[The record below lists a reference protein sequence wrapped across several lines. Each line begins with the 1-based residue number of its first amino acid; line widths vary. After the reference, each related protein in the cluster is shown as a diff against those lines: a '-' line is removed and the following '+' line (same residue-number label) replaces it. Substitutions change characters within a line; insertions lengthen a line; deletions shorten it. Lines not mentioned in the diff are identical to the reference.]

1 MPASLTTASL
11 SDRQGAALVGG
22 LLASTDHGDPWRDAG
37 VLGYRVPAMEAT
49 KTAPRSFRNFI
60 TAAYPSYAFHTW
72 AERLIALLQRV
83 ADGQLN
89 RLIVCCPPRLGKS
102 LLVSKLFPAYW
113 VSRYPS
119 RYCAIAS
126 YSAELAYAHSRE
138 ARHYYRACGHALS
151 KDSTAVGNWLTPER
165 GGCIAAGVRGPF
177 TGKGYALG
185 IIDDPYKGPED
196 ANSAGQRQKL
206 IEWFQSVWLTRS
218 EPGAPGGSTRW
229 GVADEGPSAGQG
241 EGQEQEQERPG
252 AGSAAQVVVLTRWHQ
267 DDLIGWLLEQESG
280 DAPQHWHVLNLPAT
294 AEPPEQ
300 QLQFPATCNVE
311 PDWRQPGQALCPE
324 RFPLAELEQIRI
336 RAGSYWWNSLYQQR
350 PSPAGGL
357 LFQLQWLRQVPQRRP
372 SSQHQARL
380 GQKAYA
386 PLVLS
391 CDLSFKGG
399 EGNDYC
405 AFVLLGL
412 VAEPQQRHPAAEAR
426 AQGQQLHRSAAN
438 IPALPPPTQVGAGAS
453 AHLIEV
459 LWARHQRLDLPGVV
473 KALSETLASLA
484 LQGLTPDA
492 VLIEDT
498 ANGPAVCQLLQRH
511 IPGLMAVRP
520 VGSKV
525 SRAHAVAPLLEA
537 GQLGFCQGGNDE
549 LITELLGFPNAAHD
563 DLVDAFCQGVI
574 WLQNQ
579 HWRGNGR
586 ATPRPLLFSR

>member
-1 MPASLTTASL
+1 MA
-11 SDRQGAALVGG
+11 G
-22 LLASTDHGDPWRDAG
+22 LLLDPATDRWADWGLLDVADPNRSQYQQQDQQ
-37 VLGYRVPAMEAT
+37 
-49 KTAPRSFRNFI
+49 SFRDFI
-60 TAAYPSYAFHTW
+60 VAAYPGYAFHTW

-113 VSRYPS
+113 VSRYPA
-119 RYCAIAS
+119 RFCAIAS

-138 ARHYYRACGHALS
+138 ARHYYRAVGHPLS

-218 EPGAPGGSTRW
+218 EPGAPGGPTRW

-267 DDLIGWLLEQESG
+267 DDLIGWLLSQEG
-280 DAPQHWHVLNLPAT
+280 GAAPQHWQVLNLPAT

-300 QLQFPATCNVE
+300 QLQFPATCTLE
-311 PDWRQPGQALCPE
+311 SDWRQPGEPLCPE

-336 RAGSYWWNSLYQQR
+336 RAGSYWWNALYQQR
-350 PSPAGGL
+350 PSPAEGL
-357 LFQLQWLRQVPQRRP
+357 LFQRHWLLQTPQRNQPHRGN
-372 SSQHQARL
+372 HQK
-380 GQKAYA
+380 GQQKPFS

-412 VAEPQQRHPAAEAR
+412 LAEQRAVHPAIEAHG
-426 AQGQQLHRSAAN
+426 QGLQLHGTAASTRSAGVTTVSAPSRSAA
-438 IPALPPPTQVGAGAS
+438 PS
-453 AHLIEV
+453 HRIEV
-459 LWARHQRLDLPGVV
+459 IWSQHHHLDLPGVV
-473 KALSETLASLA
+473 KFLGQCLVTLKA
-484 LQGLTPDA
+484 QGLGPDA
-492 VLIEDT
+492 VLIEDA
-498 ANGPAVCQLLQRH
+498 ANGPAVCQLLQRQ
-511 IPGLMAVRP
+511 IPGLIAVRP
-520 VGSKV
+520 AGSKV

-537 GQLGFCQGGNDE
+537 GQLGFCPGNDD
-549 LITELLGFPNAAHD
+549 LITELLGFPNATHD

-579 HWRGNGR
+579 HWRGSGST
-586 ATPRPLLFSR
+586 AARPLLFSR

>member
-1 MPASLTTASL
+1 MA
-11 SDRQGAALVGG
+11 G
-22 LLASTDHGDPWRDAG
+22 LLLDPTSDLWNDWGLLGVHDPERSITTQTAGLFRD
-37 VLGYRVPAMEAT
+37 
-49 KTAPRSFRNFI
+49 FI
-60 TAAYPSYAFHTW
+60 VCAYPSYAFHTW
-72 AERLIALLQRV
+72 AERLITLLQRV

-119 RYCAIAS
+119 RFCAIAS

-196 ANSAGQRQKL
+196 PNSASQRQKL
-206 IEWFQSVWLTRS
+206 IEWFQSVWLTRA
-218 EPGAPGGSTRW
+218 EPSPR
-229 GVADEGPSAGQG
+229 
-241 EGQEQEQERPG
+241 G

-267 DDLIGWLLEQESG
+267 DDLIGWLLAQESS

-294 AEPPEQ
+294 CEPPEQ
-300 QLQFPATCNVE
+300 QLSFPVTCTLE
-311 PDWRQPGQALCPE
+311 PDWRQSGEPLCPE
-324 RFPLAELEQIRI
+324 RFPLAELEQIKI
-336 RAGSYWWNSLYQQR
+336 RAGSYWWNALYQQR
-350 PSPAGGL
+350 PSPAEGL
-357 LFQLQWLRQVPQRRP
+357 LFQRQWLRQVQSPERSPRRD
-372 SSQHQARL
+372 
-380 GQKAYA
+380 GQQSYA

-405 AFVLLGL
+405 GFVLLGL
-412 VAEPQQRHPAAEAR
+412 HSDCNSRHPAADAR
-426 AQGQQLHRSAAN
+426 AQGLQLHRTAALLPAPGSA
-438 IPALPPPTQVGAGAS
+438 PTDEAAGGA
-453 AHLIEV
+453 ITV
-459 LWARHQRLDLPGVV
+459 LWSHHQHLDLPGVV
-473 KALSETLASLA
+473 KFLTHALTDFKAR
-484 LQGLTPDA
+484 GLSPDA
-492 VLIEDT
+492 VLIEDA
-498 ANGPAVCQLLQRH
+498 ANGPAVCQLLQRQ
-511 IPGLMAVRP
+511 IPGLIAVRP
-520 VGSKV
+520 VGSKI

-537 GQLGFCQGGNDE
+537 GQLAFQTGVAPGGALSGNDA

-574 WLQNQ
+574 WLQTR
-579 HWRGNGR
+579 HWRGQGK
-586 ATPRPLLFSR
+586 APPRPLLFSR

>member
-1 MPASLTTASL
+1 MA
-11 SDRQGAALVGG
+11 G
-22 LLASTDHGDPWRDAG
+22 LLLDPATDLWADWGLLDVPDPNRSQAQQQDQQ
-37 VLGYRVPAMEAT
+37 
-49 KTAPRSFRNFI
+49 SFRDFI
-60 TAAYPSYAFHTW
+60 GAAYPSYAFHTW

-119 RYCAIAS
+119 RFCAIAS

-138 ARHYYRACGHALS
+138 ARHYYRAVGHPLS
-151 KDSTAVGNWLTPER
+151 KDSTAVGNWLTPDR

-196 ANSAGQRQKL
+196 ANSAAQRQKL
-206 IEWFQSVWLTRS
+206 IELFQSVWLTRA
-218 EPGAPGGSTRW
+218 EPGALQGPSRW
-229 GVADEGPSAGQG
+229 GVAGDGPGAGQG
-241 EGQEQEQERPG
+241 KEQEQERPG

-280 DAPQHWHVLNLPAT
+280 DAPQRWHVLNLPAT
-294 AEPPEQ
+294 CEPPQQ
-300 QLQFPATCNVE
+300 QLSFPATCTLE
-311 PDWRQPGQALCPE
+311 PDWRLPGEPLCPE
-324 RFPLAELEQIRI
+324 RFPLAELEEIKI
-336 RAGSYWWNSLYQQR
+336 RAGSYWWNALYQQR
-350 PSPAGGL
+350 PSPAEGL
-357 LFQLQWLRQVPQRRP
+357 LFQRHWLLQTPQR
-372 SSQHQARL
+372 SQSQK
-380 GQKAYA
+380 GQQKPFS
-386 PLVLS
+386 PLVLT

-399 EGNDYC
+399 EANDYC

-412 VAEPQQRHPAAEAR
+412 LAEQRAVHPAIEAHG
-426 AQGQQLHRSAAN
+426 QGLQLHRTAASTRSGRVAPIGAPSRSAPVGALGRQEGSAA
-438 IPALPPPTQVGAGAS
+438 PS
-453 AHLIEV
+453 HRIEV
-459 LWARHQRLDLPGVV
+459 LWSQHHHLDLPGVV
-473 KALSETLASLA
+473 KFLGQCLATLKA
-484 LQGLTPDA
+484 QGLCPDA
-492 VLIEDT
+492 VLIEDA
-498 ANGPAVCQLLQRH
+498 ANGPAVCQLLQRQ
-511 IPGLMAVRP
+511 IPGLIAVRP

-537 GQLGFCQGGNDE
+537 GQLGFCPCNDD

-579 HWRGNGR
+579 HWRGSGST
-586 ATPRPLLFSR
+586 AARPLLFSR

>member
-1 MPASLTTASL
+1 MPASLTTAFRSGG
-11 SDRQGAALVGG
+11 QGAALVGG
-22 LLASTDHGDPWRDAG
+22 LLGSTDHGDPWCDAG
-37 VLGYRVPAMEAT
+37 VLGYRVPAMEGT
-49 KTAPRSFRNFI
+49 KTAPRSFRDFI

-83 ADGQLN
+83 ANGQLN

-119 RYCAIAS
+119 RFCAIAS

-196 ANSAGQRQKL
+196 ANSAAQRQKL

-218 EPGAPGGSTRW
+218 EPGVNGN
-229 GVADEGPSAGQG
+229 AG
-241 EGQEQEQERPG
+241 
-252 AGSAAQVVVLTRWHQ
+252 AAQVVVLTRWHQ
-267 DDLIGWLLEQESG
+267 DDLIGWLLAQESG

-324 RFPLAELEQIRI
+324 RFPLDELEQIRI
-336 RAGSYWWNSLYQQR
+336 RAGSYWWNALYQQR

-357 LFQLQWLRQVPQRRP
+357 LFQRQWLRQVPQRRP
-372 SSQHQARL
+372 SSQHQGRL

-459 LWARHQRLDLPGVV
+459 LWARHRRLDLPGVV

-484 LQGLTPDA
+484 VQGLTPDA
-492 VLIEDT
+492 VLIEDA
-498 ANGPAVCQLLQRH
+498 ANGPAVCQLLQRQ

-537 GQLGFCQGGNDE
+537 GQLGFCQGSNDE
-549 LITELLGFPNAAHD
+549 LITELLGFPNAAND